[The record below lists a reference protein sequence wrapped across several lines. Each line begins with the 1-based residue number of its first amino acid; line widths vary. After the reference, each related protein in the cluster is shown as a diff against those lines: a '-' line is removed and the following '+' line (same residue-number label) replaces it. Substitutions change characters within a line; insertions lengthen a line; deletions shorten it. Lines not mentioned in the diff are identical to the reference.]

1 MLKKIFTKQ
10 ISSFFPKSFK
20 RFSAINN
27 LESSLTNEIKFEEQ
41 EYKEINP
48 EEIGVFK
55 KNTGFEFVDYP
66 NNARLELKKTVK
78 DSVVTVC
85 YHARAPFPQEE
96 ESGNQESEQE
106 HGNVTDF
113 QVIVQKS
120 GKTSGFIVDAVV
132 MNSNININH
141 IYVADNV
148 NEFHS
153 KYLEGKVDND
163 LYQGPD
169 FSTLDETLQ
178 TAFLD
183 YLNELGINDETA
195 AFIEVTSLDKDQRLY
210 VNWLKKC
217 KNLLL

>member
-1 MLKKIFTKQ
+1 MMKKFLTKQ
-10 ISSFFPKSFK
+10 IKSFFPNTIR
-20 RFSAINN
+20 RFSSINN

-48 EEIGVFK
+48 EEISVFK

-66 NNARLELKKTVK
+66 NNSRLELKKTLK
-78 DSVVTVC
+78 DCVVTVC

-96 ESGNQESEQE
+96 ESGKDQQES
-106 HGNVTDF
+106 GNVTDF
-113 QVIVQKS
+113 QVIIQKS

-132 MNSNININH
+132 VDSNININH
-141 IYVADNV
+141 VYVADNV

-153 KYLEGKVDND
+153 KYLEGKIDSD

-183 YLNELGINDETA
+183 YLTELGINDETA
-195 AFIEVTSLDKDQRLY
+195 AFIEVTSLDKDQRQY